1 MRFIWRCAVVAA
13 LVLSVRPVGA
23 DQAQAPAAAPA
34 PPKTIVQLVRD
45 QIAKDDFA
53 AGEQT
58 LRAFIAEKGAT
69 AEALEAL
76 SWLGRGQLAA
86 NRLDEALRFAFETEH
101 MVDEALK
108 TRGLDDETH
117 LPLALG
123 ASYEVQAQ
131 ATAKQGDLGS
141 ALRVLTRSID
151 TYKNTSILARL
162 QKNLNL
168 LTLEGKP
175 APEYSTVEFLGAK
188 PPSLAS
194 LRGKAVMLF
203 FWAHWCPDCKAMAP
217 TLRDLQADYRD
228 QGLVIVAPTQ
238 RYGYV
243 AKRAPAKADV
253 EMKYMGEVLAEFY
266 KGIDW
271 TIPVSEQSFTNYGSS
286 TTPTVVMID
295 RAGIVTMYHPGQM
308 TRVELEP
315 HIRKAL
321 GDEHRALTRQKA

>member
-1 MRFIWRCAVVAA
+1 MASMSRIAVLLA
-13 LVLSVRPVGA
+13 LVVSIHAPA
-23 DQAQAPAAAPA
+23 YAQATAQTPAAPA
-34 PPKTIVQLVRD
+34 PPKTIIQLVRD

-53 AGEQT
+53 GGERT

-69 AEALEAL
+69 PEALEAL

-86 NRLDEALRFAFETEH
+86 NRLDEAMRFAFETER

-131 ATAKQGDLGS
+131 ATAKQGDLGT
-141 ALRVLTRSID
+141 ALRVLTKSID
-151 TYKNTSILARL
+151 TYKNTSIVARL

-175 APEYSTVEFLGAK
+175 APEYSIVEFLGTK
-188 PPSLAS
+188 PPTLAS
-194 LRGKAVMLF
+194 LRGKTVMLF

-217 TLRDLQADYRD
+217 TLRDLQAEYKD
-228 QGLVIVAPTQ
+228 QGFVIVAPTQ

-253 EMKYMGEVLAEFY
+253 EMKYMAEVLAEFY
-266 KGIDW
+266 KGVDW

-295 RAGIVTMYHPGQM
+295 RAGIVTIYHPGQM
-308 TRVELEP
+308 TRAELEP
-315 HIRKAL
+315 QIRKAL
-321 GDEHRALTRQKA
+321 GASTAP

>member
-1 MRFIWRCAVVAA
+1 MRFIWRIAVVTG
-13 LVLSVRPVGA
+13 LVLSLSDGRGVF
-23 DQAQAPAAAPA
+23 AQQQAAAPQ
-34 PPKTIVQLVRD
+34 TIIQQVRAL
-45 QIAKDDFA
+45 IAQDDFES
-53 AGEQT
+53 GEKMA
-58 LRAFIAEKGAT
+58 RAYIAEKGST
-69 AEALEAL
+69 GEALEAF

-86 NRLDEALRFAFETEH
+86 NRLDEALRFAFETER
-101 MVDEALK
+101 MVGEALK

-123 ASYEVQAQ
+123 ASFEVQAQ
-131 ATAKQGDLGS
+131 ATAKQGDLGT
-141 ALRVLTRSID
+141 ALRVLNRNIE

-175 APEYSTVEFLGAK
+175 APEYSLAEHIGPK
-188 PPSLAS
+188 PPTLAS

-217 TLRDLQADYRD
+217 IIRELQAAYRD
-228 QGLVIVAPTQ
+228 QGFVIVAPTQ

-253 EMKYMGEVLAEFY
+253 EMKYMGQVLAEFY
-266 KGIDW
+266 KDIDW

-286 TTPTVVMID
+286 TTPTIVMVD
-295 RAGIVTMYHPGQM
+295 RSGIVTLYHPGQM
-308 TRVELEP
+308 TRAELEP

-321 GDEHRALTRQKA
+321 GPSTEP